1 MLCFSVPRNKKKLII
16 TRKKNHVVCRPS
28 FGGGGGDG
36 GGGGMQRR
44 RYPSQ
49 PVWEKEATERD
60 RLDRAARPSRD
71 GRVRFGSLVAGA
83 AGRAGGRSCARSG
96 GERRNGSKD
105 AGRPPL
111 HDIPTPRPT
120 RRHRLAAA
128 AAAATTTTTE
138 SAGGG

>member
-28 FGGGGGDG
+28 FGGGDG

-96 GERRNGSKD
+96 GERRGTGAKTP
-105 AGRPPL
+105 AGRRYTTSLPL
-111 HDIPTPRPT
+111 RPT

-128 AAAATTTTTE
+128 ATTTTTE
-138 SAGGG
+138 SAAGGG